1 MLRLLND
8 FDFRLLDTP
17 EFLEDSVREELI
29 APFLKA
35 LGYSASPPYK
45 IIRSKNLEHPYVYF
59 GTVKKSITIIPD
71 YLLEQDGQYKWIL
84 DAKAPNENIDTGKN
98 VEQAYSYAIHR
109 DVRVPLYGLCN
120 GRKLVVFSVLHEKPI
135 IDISLQDI
143 TANWSKILTILGCKS
158 AWTNGVRP
166 DFRPD
171 LGLALFK
178 SGLVESTDGKKPVQI
193 FSELPIETAIKVED
207 NLYTLCTRIASA
219 LLDKNQPPY
228 MASFDFGS
236 DLYQSFLNQFDPVVA
251 DSVRLALSRQPYRIV
266 FERPMIP
273 EMTFFAEL
281 GDQTIQND
289 NESYRP
295 FIVTKFI

>member
-109 DVRVPLYGLCN
+109 DVG
-120 GRKLVVFSVLHEKPI
+120 
-135 IDISLQDI
+135 
-143 TANWSKILTILGCKS
+143 
-158 AWTNGVRP
+158 
-166 DFRPD
+166 
-171 LGLALFK
+171 
-178 SGLVESTDGKKPVQI
+178 
-193 FSELPIETAIKVED
+193 
-207 NLYTLCTRIASA
+207 
-219 LLDKNQPPY
+219 
-228 MASFDFGS
+228 
-236 DLYQSFLNQFDPVVA
+236 
-251 DSVRLALSRQPYRIV
+251 
-266 FERPMIP
+266 
-273 EMTFFAEL
+273 
-281 GDQTIQND
+281 
-289 NESYRP
+289 
-295 FIVTKFI
+295 